1 MKTTVQKSAL
11 VTALLLLTA
20 CAGGPGG
27 SSISLGIGGFGSHIG
42 LGTSYRQPHTRRR
55 HRRHQRYRRTNH
67 HPFCRRRHRFRTSR
81 QRRQLPQAAQRTR
94 RRQLSGTRLLRRRA
108 KTYRSD
114 DTAQKSPVL
123 RRCAPHRQR
132 IHGLRPQRQSDTP
145 TGLPQQPAYRQLTAI
160 PAKPRERPSE
170 IMFQTAFL
178 YRFKQRRIR
187 ICF

>member
-27 SSISLGIGGFGSHIG
+27 SSISLGIGGF
-42 LGTSYRQPHTRRR
+42 RRR
-55 HRRHQRYRRTNH
+55 QRWHQRYRRTNH

-108 KTYRSD
+108 KTYRPD

-160 PAKPRERPSE
+160 PAKPEERPSE
-170 IMFQTAFL
+170 IMFQTTFL